1 MKLQRRLRTAF
12 TKPFKRKKFEFQKKS
27 KKIFEK
33 LLTFQLTVMIKHRQ
47 EEGK

>member
-1 MKLQRRLRTAF
+1 MQLQRRLRTAF
-12 TKPFKRKKFEFQKKS
+12 TKPFKRKKFEFQKNQKN
-27 KKIFEK
+27 FEK